1 MRITNIEVTNFQ
13 GLRHAALAVSEPV
26 LLVSGFNG
34 AGKSSLLDAISMALT
49 GQPRRVSL
57 KKDMAKLVTE
67 GAKKGE
73 AVVSWNDAT
82 GEQESAAVVLP
93 SGKGAPLVDLPC
105 LPFVLDASKFGALD
119 EKERRR
125 TLFSLTGAS
134 ASPNE
139 IAKRLVDKGAEASLI
154 ERIKPM
160 LRTGFDAAVVQAKEY
175 ASEARGA
182 WKAITGEAYGSEKAE
197 GWEPET
203 VAVEVKQEDL
213 EAVTRELSVV
223 ELDLSEAQ
231 QTIGGHKAAMAAAD
245 QRQQRIAELRETA
258 ALLQR
263 RQHKLGNDSADLTH
277 WQGQLAAAE
286 AAAACGKQGLV
297 HDMARNLADWQALA
311 QRTAGVRAT
320 DSGLT
325 TPWAVLEEMDR
336 AKLLFQRYTAEH
348 GPLADAGADDAQ
360 LAKRI
365 PEFQTYVDNLSR
377 TVANDQRDV
386 KASQDAVVQLEALE
400 AEAANIPLADAMA
413 NAEQAIHDLRQ
424 QRDRLMAKQQALQD
438 AHRAQADRGKIIAEA
453 AGHHAAVTRWT
464 LIADAL
470 APTGIPAEILAGAL
484 APVNALLAELS
495 SAASWLPVQISNDI
509 GVEFGGRP
517 YGLLSESE
525 RWRCDA
531 LLAIAIASLS
541 GLRFVVL
548 DRYDVL
554 DLPSRGQII
563 RLLMARTQDGTLDSA
578 IIAGTMKAPMAA
590 TPPGLQAVWVE
601 GGVIGTAMEAA
612 A

>member
-73 AVVSWNDAT
+73 AVVSWISAG
-82 GEQESAAVVLP
+82 GEQESAAVALP
-93 SGKGAPLVDLPC
+93 SGKGAPMADLPC
-105 LPFVLDASKFGALD
+105 LPFVLDASKFAALD

-125 TLFSLTGAS
+125 VLFCLAGAS

-139 IAKRLVDKGAEASLI
+139 IANRLAAKGAQADLI

-160 LRTGFDAAVVQAKEY
+160 LRAGFDTAVTQAKEY

-197 GWEPET
+197 GWGPET
-203 VAVEVKQEDL
+203 VAVEVTPEEL
-213 EAVTRELSVV
+213 EAVADELSVV

-231 QTIGGHKAAMAAAD
+231 QTVGSHKATMAAAE
-245 QRQQRIAELRETA
+245 QRQQRIAGLREA
-258 ALLQR
+258 ADLLQR
-263 RQHKLGNDSADLTH
+263 HQHKLDNDSKDLEH
-277 WQGQLAAAE
+277 WKGQLAAAE
-286 AAAACGKQGLV
+286 AAAAGGKQGLV

-311 QRTAGVRAT
+311 KRTTGV
-320 DSGLT
+320 SEGNLV
-325 TPWAVLEEMDR
+325 TPWFVLSEMDR
-336 AKLLFQRYTAEH
+336 ANLLIERYVAEH
-348 GPLADAGADDAQ
+348 GPLAGPGTEDAQ
-360 LAKRI
+360 LSKRA
-365 PEFQTYVDNLSR
+365 PEFRTYVDNLTR
-377 TVANDQRDV
+377 AVANDERDV
-386 KASQDAVVQLEALE
+386 KASQDAAAQMQVLE
-400 AEAANIPLADAMA
+400 AEAASIPTEEAMA
-413 NAEQAIHDLRQ
+413 NAEQAINDLRQ
-424 QRDRLMAKQQALQD
+424 ERDRLMAKQQALQD
-438 AHRAQADRGKIIAEA
+438 AQRAQADRGKIIAEA
-453 AGHHAAVTRWT
+453 AGHHAAVKSWT

-484 APVNALLAELS
+484 APVNTLLSDL
-495 SAASWLPVQISNDI
+495 SAAAGWLPVQIGSDI
-509 GVEFGGRP
+509 GVEFGGRA

-541 GLRFVVL
+541 GLRLVVL

-563 RLLMARTQDGTLDSA
+563 KLMMTRTQDGTLDSA
-578 IIAGTMKAPMAA
+578 IIAGTMKAPMTS
-590 TPPGLQAVWVE
+590 TPSGLQAVWVE
-601 GGVIGTAMEAA
+601 GGVIGSAMEAA